1 MIIEIPN
8 DGSGLG
14 RSFIENGKRIGFVH
28 SVTIEPRDDMV
39 FKERSLADVWK
50 KSLPDA
56 RLPFRRQPVAA
67 LIPAIEIADNGD
79 LFAVR
84 RPNGEIG
91 AARAGVCDDARA
103 EFVVEPKMAALV
115 KEV

>member
-1 MIIEIPN
+1 
-8 DGSGLG
+8 
-14 RSFIENGKRIGFVH
+14 
-28 SVTIEPRDDMV
+28 MV
-39 FKERSLADVWK
+39 FKERSLADAWK

>member
-1 MIIEIPN
+1 MVGPVIIEIPN

-39 FKERSLADVWK
+39 FKERSFADAWK

-56 RLPFRRQPVAA
+56 RLFFRRQLVAA
-67 LIPAIEIADNGD
+67 LILVIEIADNGD
-79 LFAVR
+79 LFGVR

-91 AARAGVCDDARA
+91 AARIGVCADARA
-103 EFVVEPKMAALV
+103 ELVVEPKR
-115 KEV
+115 